1 MPDRTASIDWTGTLG
16 EGTGAVH
23 LGSGA
28 APLDYRFA
36 TRFEEEPGSNPE
48 ELLAGA
54 LGSCFTMALAGRLTR
69 AGTAPAALHTTAK
82 TSITKVEGNWT
93 ITGITLQVSG
103 MVEGL
108 DQADFEAHARAAKDA
123 CPVSRA
129 LKAVPIELVVGPL
142 SS

>member
-1 MPDRTASIDWTGTLG
+1 MPDRTAKVEWTGTLG
-16 EGTGAVH
+16 EGAGAVR

-28 APLDYRFA
+28 APLDYRVA

-54 LGSCFTMALAGRLTR
+54 LGACFTMALAGRLTR
-69 AGTAPAALHTTAK
+69 AGKAPGVLHTEAK

-93 ITGITLQVSG
+93 ITGITLLVRG
-103 MVEGL
+103 TVEGL
-108 DQADFEAHARAAKDA
+108 ARADFEAHAQAAKDA

-129 LKAVPIELVVGPL
+129 LNAVPIELVVGPL
-142 SS
+142 GS